1 MARRS
6 WAAPIVGT
14 ALVILTPAA
23 AVAETDGVSFGDV
36 VQDQDSNLRRDVS
49 IREPGQSK
57 TPLQRTSTPSS
68 GLVWVGIPALGT
80 MEGDDGEL
88 VHCRRTRWVRVDRD
102 EREAVSRNAEAEF
115 LDAFARLP
123 ELKGHDPNRECAVDP
138 AEDIPPA
145 MLRDAITRTIRDDM
159 PRPTVEV
166 PPGYALTGMEA
177 YLVTNHQLEYG
188 PVTHTVDLGIA
199 VLDVI
204 VTATGVTEVDW
215 GDGTVATYHTPGT
228 PWPDGNVTHTYRDT
242 GIVTI
247 SVTDI
252 WQVTYRVPALGI
264 EDTVIAPLPT
274 RTLDDFEVQQVQAVR
289 VSDR

>member
-1 MARRS
+1 MMARHSVPMTSIALGFILGLLGLLPPATALAQPEMKPRGTQTGAVADLIAPQPD
-6 WAAPIVGT
+6 AAPKIER
-14 ALVILTPAA
+14 AA
-23 AVAETDGVSFGDV
+23 GRAHDV
-36 VQDQDSNLRRDVS
+36 
-49 IREPGQSK
+49 
-57 TPLQRTSTPSS
+57 
-68 GLVWVGIPALGT
+68 VWVGIPALGT

-88 VHCRRTRWVRVDRD
+88 LHCRRTRWVRVDRD
-102 EREAVSRNAEAEF
+102 QREAVSRSAEAEF

-123 ELKGHDPNRECAVDP
+123 ELEGHDPNRECAVDP

-177 YLVTNHQLEYG
+177 YLVTNHQLDYG

-264 EDTVIAPLPT
+264 EDTVTAPLPT

>member
-1 MARRS
+1 MARPS

-14 ALVILTPAA
+14 ALVILTPVA
-23 AVAETDGVSFGDV
+23 AVAETDGINFGDV

-49 IREPGQSK
+49 NREPAQSMA
-57 TPLQRTSTPSS
+57 PLHRTSTPSN
-68 GLVWVGIPALGT
+68 GQVWVGIPALGT
-80 MEGDDGEL
+80 MEGHDGEL
-88 VHCRRTRWVRVDRD
+88 LHCRRTRWVRVDRE

-123 ELKGHDPNRECAVDP
+123 ELEGHDPNRECTVDP

-145 MLRDAITRTIRDDM
+145 MLRDAIVRTIRDDM

-199 VLDVI
+199 ELDVT

-215 GDGTVATYHTPGT
+215 GDGTVATYHAPGT
-228 PWPDGNVTHTYRDT
+228 PWPEGSVTHTYRDS
-242 GIVTI
+242 GVVTI

-252 WQVTYRVPALGI
+252 WQVTYRVPTLGI
-264 EDTVIAPLPT
+264 EDTITAPLPT

-289 VSDR
+289 VKDR

>member
-1 MARRS
+1 MHARQVFVFVS
-6 WAAPIVGT
+6 AVVLGLFAPSVALAAPQLGKAKT
-14 ALVILTPAA
+14 GD
-23 AVAETDGVSFGDV
+23 DGEI
-36 VQDQDSNLRRDVS
+36 NRDVS
-49 IREPGQSK
+49 VRAG
-57 TPLQRTSTPSS
+57 TNARPLTHTQVVDYGT
-68 GLVWVGIPALGT
+68 VWVGIPALGT

-88 VHCRRTRWVRVDRD
+88 LHCRRTRWVRVDRD

-123 ELKGHDPNRECAVDP
+123 ELEGHDPNRECAVDP

-188 PVTHTVDLGIA
+188 PVTHAVDLGIA

-264 EDTVIAPLPT
+264 EDTVTAPLPT

>member
-1 MARRS
+1 MHARQVFVFVS
-6 WAAPIVGT
+6 AVVLGLFASSVALAAPQLGKAKT
-14 ALVILTPAA
+14 GD
-23 AVAETDGVSFGDV
+23 DGEI
-36 VQDQDSNLRRDVS
+36 NRDVS
-49 IREPGQSK
+49 VRAR
-57 TPLQRTSTPSS
+57 TNARPLTHTQVVDYGT
-68 GLVWVGIPALGT
+68 VWVGIPALGT

-123 ELKGHDPNRECAVDP
+123 ELEGHDPNRECAVDP

-264 EDTVIAPLPT
+264 EDTVTAPLPT

>member
-1 MARRS
+1 MHARQVFVFVS
-6 WAAPIVGT
+6 AVVLGLFASSVALAAPQLGKAKT
-14 ALVILTPAA
+14 GD
-23 AVAETDGVSFGDV
+23 DGEI
-36 VQDQDSNLRRDVS
+36 NRDVS
-49 IREPGQSK
+49 VRAG
-57 TPLQRTSTPSS
+57 TNARPLTHTQVVDYGT
-68 GLVWVGIPALGT
+68 VWVGIPALGT

-88 VHCRRTRWVRVDRD
+88 LHCRRTRWVRVDRD

-123 ELKGHDPNRECAVDP
+123 ELEGHDPNRECAVDP

-188 PVTHTVDLGIA
+188 PVTHAVDLGIA

-264 EDTVIAPLPT
+264 EDTVTAPLPT

>member
-1 MARRS
+1 
-6 WAAPIVGT
+6 
-14 ALVILTPAA
+14 
-23 AVAETDGVSFGDV
+23 
-36 VQDQDSNLRRDVS
+36 
-49 IREPGQSK
+49 
-57 TPLQRTSTPSS
+57 
-68 GLVWVGIPALGT
+68 
-80 MEGDDGEL
+80 
-88 VHCRRTRWVRVDRD
+88 VRVDRD
-102 EREAVSRNAEAEF
+102 QRDTVSRDAEADF

-123 ELKGHDPNRECAVDP
+123 ELAGHDPSRECDVDT

-145 MLRDAITRTIRDDM
+145 VLRDAITRTIRDDM

-188 PVTHTVDLGIA
+188 PVTHTVNLGIA

-204 VTATGVTEVDW
+204 VTATAVTEVDW

-228 PWPDGNVTHTYRDT
+228 PWPDGSVTHTYRDS
-242 GIVTI
+242 GVVSI

-264 EDTVIAPLPT
+264 EDTVTAPLPT

>member
-123 ELKGHDPNRECAVDP
+123 ELEGHDPNRECAVDP

-264 EDTVIAPLPT
+264 EDTVTAPLPS

>member
-1 MARRS
+1 MTFRGTPIALALVATS
-6 WAAPIVGT
+6 LLLAGAAHAAPRFDAEGT
-14 ALVILTPAA
+14 NEGSEARVTAGPTAIEPPTTLPA
-23 AVAETDGVSFGDV
+23 TS
-36 VQDQDSNLRRDVS
+36 RS
-49 IREPGQSK
+49 IRHI
-57 TPLQRTSTPSS
+57 
-68 GLVWVGIPALGT
+68 WVGIPALGT

-88 VHCRRTRWVRVDRD
+88 VHCRRTRWVRVARD
-102 EREAVSRNAEAEF
+102 QREAVSRNAEAEF

-123 ELKGHDPNRECAVDP
+123 ELAGHDPSRECDVDTV
-138 AEDIPPA
+138 EDVPPA
-145 MLRDAITRTIRDDM
+145 VLRDAITRTIRDDM

-188 PVTHTVDLGIA
+188 PVTHTVDLGVA

-204 VTATGVTEVDW
+204 VTATAVTEVDW
-215 GDGTVATYHTPGT
+215 GDGTVATFHTPGT
-228 PWPDGNVTHTYRDT
+228 PWPDGSVTHTYRDS
-242 GIVTI
+242 GVVTI

-264 EDTVIAPLPT
+264 EDTVTAPLPT

>member
-1 MARRS
+1 MHARQVFVVVS
-6 WAAPIVGT
+6 AVVLGLLTSSVALAAPQLGEAKT
-14 ALVILTPAA
+14 GD
-23 AVAETDGVSFGDV
+23 DGEI
-36 VQDQDSNLRRDVS
+36 NRDVS
-49 IREPGQSK
+49 VRAG
-57 TPLQRTSTPSS
+57 TNARPSIHTQVADD
-68 GLVWVGIPALGT
+68 GTVWVGIPALGT

-88 VHCRRTRWVRVDRD
+88 VHCRRTRWVRVARD
-102 EREAVSRNAEAEF
+102 QREAVWRNAEAEF

-123 ELKGHDPNRECAVDP
+123 ELAGHDPSRECDVDTV
-138 AEDIPPA
+138 EDVPPA
-145 MLRDAITRTIRDDM
+145 VLRDAITRTIRDDM

-188 PVTHTVDLGIA
+188 PVTHTVDLGVA

-204 VTATGVTEVDW
+204 VTATAVTEVDW
-215 GDGTVATYHTPGT
+215 GDGTVATFHTPGT
-228 PWPDGNVTHTYRDT
+228 PWPDGSVTHTYRDS
-242 GIVTI
+242 GVVTI

-264 EDTVIAPLPT
+264 EDTVTAPLPT

>member
-1 MARRS
+1 MS
-6 WAAPIVGT
+6 IYLAAIGT
-14 ALVILTPAA
+14 AIALLLAGPAPAA
-23 AVAETDGVSFGDV
+23 AQAQSVEIGGAKRTPGGLERAISAGAESAPPVTRTASPGGQDGM
-36 VQDQDSNLRRDVS
+36 
-49 IREPGQSK
+49 
-57 TPLQRTSTPSS
+57 
-68 GLVWVGIPALGT
+68 VWVGIPTLGT

-88 VHCRRTRWVRVDRD
+88 LHCRRTRWVRVDRE
-102 EREAVSRNAEAEF
+102 ERESVSRSAEAEF

-123 ELKGHDPNRECAVDP
+123 ELEGHDPNRECTVDP

-145 MLRDAITRTIRDDM
+145 MLRDAIVRTIRDDM

-177 YLVTNHQLEYG
+177 YLVTNHHLEYG

-199 VLDVI
+199 ELDVT

-215 GDGTVATYHTPGT
+215 GDGTVATYHAPGT
-228 PWPDGNVTHTYRDT
+228 PWPDGSVTHTYRDS
-242 GIVTI
+242 GVVTI

-264 EDTVIAPLPT
+264 EDTIAAPLPT

-289 VSDR
+289 VSGR

>member
-1 MARRS
+1 MTFRAAS
-6 WAAPIVGT
+6 IAVVLVAASLLLAGAAHAAPRFDAEGT
-14 ALVILTPAA
+14 NEGSEARVSAGPTATEPRTMPA
-23 AVAETDGVSFGDV
+23 
-36 VQDQDSNLRRDVS
+36 
-49 IREPGQSK
+49 
-57 TPLQRTSTPSS
+57 TSRSS
-68 GLVWVGIPALGT
+68 RHIWVGIPALGT
-80 MEGDDGEL
+80 MEGDDGDL

-102 EREAVSRNAEAEF
+102 QREAVSRDAEAEF

-123 ELKGHDPNRECAVDP
+123 ELAGHDPNRECDVDTV
-138 AEDIPPA
+138 EDVPPA
-145 MLRDAITRTIRDDM
+145 VLRDAITRTIRDDM

-228 PWPDGNVTHTYRDT
+228 PWPDGSVTHTYRDS
-242 GIVTI
+242 GVVTI

-264 EDTVIAPLPT
+264 EDTVTAPLPT

>member
-1 MARRS
+1 
-6 WAAPIVGT
+6 
-14 ALVILTPAA
+14 
-23 AVAETDGVSFGDV
+23 
-36 VQDQDSNLRRDVS
+36 
-49 IREPGQSK
+49 
-57 TPLQRTSTPSS
+57 
-68 GLVWVGIPALGT
+68 
-80 MEGDDGEL
+80 
-88 VHCRRTRWVRVDRD
+88 
-102 EREAVSRNAEAEF
+102 
-115 LDAFARLP
+115 LP
-123 ELKGHDPNRECAVDP
+123 ELEGHDPNQECAVDP

-264 EDTVIAPLPT
+264 EDTVTAPLPT